1 MPFVR
6 LVTKPDWLSIKF
18 VSWRISTDSDIIYL
32 LQLYLLFSLRDA
44 FSIYLYLLGFTVYK
58 AGQNYAFFLYFQY
71 KIS

>member
-1 MPFVR
+1 M
-6 LVTKPDWLSIKF
+6 
-18 VSWRISTDSDIIYL
+18 
-32 LQLYLLFSLRDA
+32 RDA